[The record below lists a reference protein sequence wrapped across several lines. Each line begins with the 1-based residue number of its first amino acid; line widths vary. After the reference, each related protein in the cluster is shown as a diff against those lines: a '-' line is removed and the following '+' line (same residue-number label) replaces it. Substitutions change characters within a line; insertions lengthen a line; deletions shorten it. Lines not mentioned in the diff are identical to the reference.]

1 MLRTRIFLQLVTGT
15 WNILNTRSPDAAKRT
30 KDPDREKYIN
40 PNDYRL
46 DSLLEMATPQWS
58 TRLTTVSEINIFE
71 Q

>member
-30 KDPDREKYIN
+30 KDPNREKYIN

-46 DSLLEMATPQWS
+46 DILLQIATPQWS
-58 TRLTTVSEINIFE
+58 TWLTTVSEINIFE
-71 Q
+71 E